1 MKNILIT
8 GGAGFIGSNLAE
20 FLKKKKFNI
29 YILDDLSVGNKSF
42 ISKIKGKFFKLKV
55 EHISK
60 IKNKIKFYCLIHL
73 AAKAEISI
81 SKTNEKA
88 YMDANIVGLQSVLN
102 FCAEKKIKKII
113 FASSASVYGDSPK
126 QSVKENDKLK
136 PQHFYAYT
144 KFIGE
149 NMIKNYCNINKLNFT
164 ILRFFNVYGRNS
176 NAVVGKFIGQFLQK
190 KPITIYGTGKQ
201 KRDFIFIDDLNRA
214 IFKCIRSNYS
224 NNKIYNVGS
233 GKSISINKL
242 KKLVSRS
249 SKTIFLKKRVDDI
262 EKSTSNIKKI
272 SRELKWFPQ
281 TAFREGLDKIL
292 KTDGNRLSK
301 INLKR

>member
-1 MKNILIT
+1 M
-8 GGAGFIGSNLAE
+8 
-20 FLKKKKFNI
+20 
-29 YILDDLSVGNKSF
+29 
-42 ISKIKGKFFKLKV
+42 
-55 EHISK
+55 
-60 IKNKIKFYCLIHL
+60 
-73 AAKAEISI
+73 
-81 SKTNEKA
+81 
-88 YMDANIVGLQSVLN
+88 
-102 FCAEKKIKKII
+102 
-113 FASSASVYGDSPK
+113 
-126 QSVKENDKLK
+126 
-136 PQHFYAYT
+136 
-144 KFIGE
+144 
-149 NMIKNYCNINKLNFT
+149 
-164 ILRFFNVYGRNS
+164 
-176 NAVVGKFIGQFLQK
+176 GKFIGQFLQK